1 MPRYGNEVHD
11 LKKKYS
17 VAISEGRY
25 REAKWYKS
33 RLQTLLR
40 EAKTPV

>member
-1 MPRYGNEVHD
+1 MRRYENEVND

-33 RLQTLLR
+33 RLETLHR